1 MRNEDRLR
9 NEPNNPLV
17 MSLLIHKGFRE
28 KWCGAIMRSGG
39 GSVLRLANGGLAER
53 AWLRLVGT
61 INSLPAAGG
70 EKGADTCADE
80 TKDGRKYGL
89 SLVAGTVDGLPRT
102 VIINSRAGS
111 EASARSD
118 SGANERVAPAM
129 PRVA

>member
-1 MRNEDRLR
+1 M
-9 NEPNNPLV
+9 
-17 MSLLIHKGFRE
+17 
-28 KWCGAIMRSGG
+28 GAGG

-53 AWLRLVGT
+53 TWLRLVGT
-61 INSLPAAGG
+61 INFLPAAGG
-70 EKGADTCADE
+70 EKSADNCADE
-80 TKDGRKYGL
+80 AKDWRKYGL
-89 SLVAGTVDGLPRT
+89 SLVAGTDDGLPST